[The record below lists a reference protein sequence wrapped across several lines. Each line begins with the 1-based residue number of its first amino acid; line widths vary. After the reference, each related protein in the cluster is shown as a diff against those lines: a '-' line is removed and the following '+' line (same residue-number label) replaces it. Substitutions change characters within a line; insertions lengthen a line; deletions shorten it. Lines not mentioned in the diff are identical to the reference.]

1 MPIQE
6 FIVTKIS
13 LEYKNEEESVM
24 KAMKNFT
31 LKNCIY
37 TVAECWNSLSQ
48 STITN
53 SWHKMR
59 VSLEPE
65 VEQSSNAQIQLVK
78 IIEESLSY
86 LNIHDTTADEYIMS
100 DYDEKGYVY
109 MSDEQIAEEVLY
121 QENISNH
128 NLSEEEKQM
137 ESSEEL
143 EITHK
148 DALVAI
154 NTLIQYVEKDP
165 EIASKS
171 SEFFNSVR
179 SLIELKALS
188 EIKQRRIQD
197 FFK

>member
-59 VSLEPE
+59 INLEPE

-100 DYDEKGYVY
+100 DYDENGYVY
-109 MSDEQIAEEVLY
+109 MS
-121 QENISNH
+121 
-128 NLSEEEKQM
+128 M
-137 ESSEEL
+137 
-143 EITHK
+143 
-148 DALVAI
+148 
-154 NTLIQYVEKDP
+154 
-165 EIASKS
+165 SK
-171 SEFFNSVR
+171 
-179 SLIELKALS
+179 LLKKCY
-188 EIKQRRIQD
+188 IKRI
-197 FFK
+197 